1 MSKQLSGQRPPA
13 KQAQRRERRQETR
26 RRDQVQLEA
35 KHKRNVIIIIVAT
48 CFLIVGVVVGV
59 MALTSALSPST
70 NTQNTNQL
78 APPVDNIECNG
89 AEQLAFHIHAH
100 ISIYINGQSM
110 PLPANVGI
118 IGNTCYYWLHTHNTD
133 GIIHMEAPQFV
144 KLRLGTFLKMWRD
157 QFSRLQYQNQ
167 LSSTTGWTAYIQGKP
182 YNGDFNKIE
191 LKGHELITL
200 VYNSPHVKPDTV
212 YSWPQGL

>member
-26 RRDQVQLEA
+26 RRDQAQLEA

-59 MALTSALSPST
+59 MTLISALSPST
-70 NTQNTNQL
+70 NAQNTNQL

-100 ISIYINGQSM
+100 ISIYMDGHNM
-110 PLPANVGI
+110 PLPANIGI
-118 IGNTCYYWLHTHNTD
+118 IQPTCIYWLHTHNAD
-133 GIIHMEAPQFV
+133 GI
-144 KLRLGTFLKMWRD
+144 RR
-157 QFSRLQYQNQ
+157 
-167 LSSTTGWTAYIQGKP
+167 
-182 YNGDFNKIE
+182 
-191 LKGHELITL
+191 
-200 VYNSPHVKPDTV
+200 
-212 YSWPQGL
+212 